1 MRALRETLAI
11 GVMIVA
17 VTGAWAQ
24 QPASPAKDPSA
35 ATLRGSASDDTSH
48 TWTNEQLMTSTVHEA
63 WVLSGRNED
72 QFFQMVRTLA
82 SMSAE
87 KRGLTLPETDEA
99 GAKAGQM
106 IKRNARKD
114 PDQLL
119 YAVVDAAV
127 KKVGTKSAAGWNGCA
142 CNDQMNK
149 SKLFY

>member
-1 MRALRETLAI
+1 M
-11 GVMIVA
+11 
-17 VTGAWAQ
+17 
-24 QPASPAKDPSA
+24 
-35 ATLRGSASDDTSH
+35 
-48 TWTNEQLMTSTVHEA
+48 
-63 WVLSGRNED
+63 LSERNED

-127 KKVGTKSAAGWNGCA
+127 KKVGTKSAATGTA
-142 CNDQMNK
+142 APATTK
-149 SKLFY
+149 